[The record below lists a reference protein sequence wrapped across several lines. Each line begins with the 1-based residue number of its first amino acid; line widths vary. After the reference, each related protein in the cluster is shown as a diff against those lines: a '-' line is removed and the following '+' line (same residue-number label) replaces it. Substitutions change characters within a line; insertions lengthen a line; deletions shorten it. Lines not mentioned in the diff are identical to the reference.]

1 MFFDISLVV
10 WCLTDHDVA
19 LSSGLREHFPSCF
32 PIQEHDDS
40 AKTVPVR
47 CFSDGPAFGLFSPL
61 PPPVSIGFTQEANI
75 SLEAGFGPIL
85 FLSAVFDGFQSGY
98 ESNLIPVH
106 LPKGQCDVKGFI
118 LTLFF
123 LAPSVGPFPG
133 PYTQCGT
140 GVPNENAHV
149 CLMCFPGRLGLLPI
163 RRVLT
168 PPNS

>member
-1 MFFDISLVV
+1 MIYPWLCGVSQTTMWHSRQAYVSTFPHVSLFRSMMIVQRRSLYGV
-10 WCLTDHDVA
+10 
-19 LSSGLREHFPSCF
+19 
-32 PIQEHDDS
+32 
-40 AKTVPVR
+40 
-47 CFSDGPAFGLFSPL
+47 FSDGHAFGLFSPL

-75 SLEAGFGPIL
+75 SLEAGFGQIL
-85 FLSAVFDGFQSGY
+85 FLSVVFDGFQSGY
-98 ESNLIPVH
+98 ESNVIPVH

-163 RRVLT
+163 RRVLS